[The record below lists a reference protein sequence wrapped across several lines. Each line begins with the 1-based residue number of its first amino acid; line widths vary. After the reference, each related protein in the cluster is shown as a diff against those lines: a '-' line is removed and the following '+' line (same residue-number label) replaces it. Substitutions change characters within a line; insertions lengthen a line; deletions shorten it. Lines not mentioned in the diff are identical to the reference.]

1 MSWLEERNNERNDD
15 FSLVIKLGLDGR
27 RQPVFVFYFP
37 LSLFLVITLFDKAS
51 CVEGGKLSRRGLPP
65 FLQRAVLMAPL

>member
-1 MSWLEERNNERNDD
+1 MKEIMIFL
-15 FSLVIKLGLDGR
+15 LVIKLGLDGR
-27 RQPVFVFYFP
+27 RQPAFVFYFF

-65 FLQRAVLMAPL
+65 SLQRAAWMQPL